1 MYARRI
7 SPPAGSFLFFGPRGT
22 GKSTWLKQHF
32 ANAIWYDLLDSSEA
46 LRLEREPSLLYRE
59 LSASAP
65 GTWVVLDEVQKVPA
79 VMDQVHRLIEERQLR
94 FALCGSS
101 ARKLKRGGANLLAG
115 RASVE
120 RMFPLMSAELGPDFD
135 PDRALR
141 YGTLPLVTGHSDPVG
156 FLQAYAM
163 TYLNEEIRAEALT
176 RNLGAFSRFLEVA
189 ARQNGQVTNV
199 TGIARDAGVGRTT
212 VQNYFEILQ
221 DTLIGEWLSP
231 WKLKSANKQVGHPK
245 FYLFDPG
252 VARALAGRS
261 AYPATPEESG
271 PLLETLILS
280 ELNAYLAYQRLRYR
294 VHFWRTHDRAEVDFL
309 CETSAGFV
317 AIEVK
322 ASTAWRTA
330 FNRGLLRLRD
340 ELPNTTSYG
349 VYLGTR
355 PAQYGDVSVQPVRDF
370 LSRLWN
376 DEIVR

>member
-1 MYARRI
+1 MYARLLV
-7 SPPAGSFLFFGPRGT
+7 PPDRSFFFFGPRGT

-32 ANAIWYDLLDSSEA
+32 PHAIWYDLLDSTET

-59 LSASAP
+59 LCAVAP
-65 GTWVVLDEVQKVPA
+65 GSWVVLDEIQKVPA
-79 VMDQVHRLIEERQLR
+79 VMDEVHRLIEGRQLR

-120 RMFPLMSAELGPDFD
+120 RMFPLISAELGADFD
-135 PDRALR
+135 TDRALR
-141 YGTLPLVTGHSDPVG
+141 RGNLPLAMAHTDPAG

-221 DTLIGEWLSP
+221 DTLIGEWLFP
-231 WKLKSANKQVGHPK
+231 WKLKSANKQVAHPK

-252 VARALAGRS
+252 VARALSGRA
-261 AYPATPEESG
+261 AYPPTPEELG
-271 PLLETLILS
+271 PLLETLILG
-280 ELNAYLAYQRLRYR
+280 EVQAYLAYRRLHYR
-294 VHFWRTHDRAEVDFL
+294 VHFWHTHDGAEVDFL

-322 ASTAWRTA
+322 ASASWRTT

-340 ELPNTTSYG
+340 ELAGAATHG
-349 VYLGTR
+349 VYLGPR
-355 PAQYGDVSVQPVRDF
+355 AAQFGHVRVHPVRDF
-370 LSRLWN
+370 LSQLWN
-376 DEIVR
+376 HELIR